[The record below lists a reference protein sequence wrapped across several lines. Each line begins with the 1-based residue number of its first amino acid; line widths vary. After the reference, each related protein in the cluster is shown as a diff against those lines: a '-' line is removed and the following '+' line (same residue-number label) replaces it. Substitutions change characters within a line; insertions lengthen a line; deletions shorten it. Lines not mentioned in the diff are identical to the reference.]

1 MAQILIVD
9 DDNTIRDA
17 LYDLFSEEHI
27 CHTVETADKA
37 LATLETDEYDVVLTD
52 ISMPGLSGLE
62 LVGHVRQKYPNTPVI
77 IITGIS
83 DQAHAQ
89 GLMRLGAFDYLLKP
103 FRLEVVE
110 ASVRKAVAY
119 RQQLVQ
125 DSDREIQRQNQD
137 PTRLTIVKKTD

>member
-17 LYDLFSEEHI
+17 LYDLFSEEYI

-37 LATLETDEYDVVLTD
+37 LATLAADEYDVVLTD

-77 IITGIS
+77 IMTGIS

-125 DSDREIQRQNQD
+125 DSDRENQRQNQD

>member
-1 MAQILIVD
+1 
-9 DDNTIRDA
+9 
-17 LYDLFSEEHI
+17 
-27 CHTVETADKA
+27 
-37 LATLETDEYDVVLTD
+37 
-52 ISMPGLSGLE
+52 MPGLSGLE

>member
-1 MAQILIVD
+1 
-9 DDNTIRDA
+9 
-17 LYDLFSEEHI
+17 
-27 CHTVETADKA
+27 
-37 LATLETDEYDVVLTD
+37 
-52 ISMPGLSGLE
+52 MPGLSGLE

-77 IITGIS
+77 IMTGIS

-125 DSDREIQRQNQD
+125 DSDRENERQNQD